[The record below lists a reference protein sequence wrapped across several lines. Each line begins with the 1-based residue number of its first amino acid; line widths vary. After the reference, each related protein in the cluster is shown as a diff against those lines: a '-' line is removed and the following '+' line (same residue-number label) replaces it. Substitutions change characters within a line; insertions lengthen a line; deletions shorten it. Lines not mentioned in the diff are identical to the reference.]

1 MFLILLLYIYYYNN
15 TIKLNRKY
23 IEVMSFNYLYSKFNQ
38 KLECETKFAIVK
50 IKLNV
55 NLQK

>member
-23 IEVMSFNYLYSKFNQ
+23 IEVMSFNYPYSKFNQ

-50 IKLNV
+50 NKLNV